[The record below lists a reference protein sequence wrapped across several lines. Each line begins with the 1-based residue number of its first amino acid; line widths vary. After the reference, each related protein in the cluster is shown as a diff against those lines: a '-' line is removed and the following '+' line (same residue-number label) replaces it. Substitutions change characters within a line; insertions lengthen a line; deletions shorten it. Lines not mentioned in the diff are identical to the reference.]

1 VYLIPVFLA
10 FVRGHDALQIGS
22 TMLVTGV
29 AQLAIAPIAVALER
43 RLDARLLTGVG
54 FALFALGLGL
64 STFET
69 RDTDFNEMFWP
80 QIIRGAAIMFCLLPP
95 TRLALGTLSET
106 EVPDASG
113 LFNLM
118 RNLGGAIGIALID
131 TVLYGRTSIHADAL
145 RARLLAGD
153 MTTARAIGLDPG
165 LFASGLSGP
174 LTPDTEAYLR
184 PMIEK
189 AAFVWSVNDAWALL
203 AGFALLGVL
212 VVPFAWRT
220 SHASAV
226 AIEAN

>member
-1 VYLIPVFLA
+1 
-10 FVRGHDALQIGS
+10 
-22 TMLVTGV
+22 
-29 AQLAIAPIAVALER
+29 
-43 RLDARLLTGVG
+43 LLTGVG

-69 RDTDFNEMFWP
+69 RDTDFSEMFWP

-106 EVPDASG
+106 QVPDASG

-131 TVLYGRTSIHADAL
+131 TVLYGRISIHADAL

-153 MTTARAIGLDPG
+153 MNTARAIGLDPG
-165 LFASGLSGP
+165 LFASGLSGS
-174 LTPDTEAYLR
+174 LTPNAEAYLR
-184 PMIEK
+184 PMVEK
-189 AAFVWSVNDAWALL
+189 AAFVLSVNDAWAML
-203 AGFALLGVL
+203 AAFALLGVL

-220 SHASAV
+220 SPASAV
-226 AIEAN
+226 AIKAH